1 MDTEPASHTTYT
13 APHIQR
19 LMTRHLFAAA
29 LIAISPAGSGAVLP
43 AQAAAP
49 VITKAPN
56 ATPIPPDS
64 FPAYV
69 RRTPVTDPT
78 ILRIWDEGM
87 TRSQASQLAQVLL
100 DSIGS
105 RLTGS
110 PSMERAQ
117 NWLVANYTKWG
128 VPVRRE
134 TYGTWNSWKRGAA
147 FAQIIAPRLK
157 SLDATMLSWS
167 GNTAGQW
174 VEGGV
179 IVLQP
184 YNSLAEFET
193 WLPSVRG
200 KIVLASAPRYSCRMP
215 DQIALF
221 GTPEGIA
228 QLNEAQGNL
237 AATFAGLTQRVDS
250 FYTRV
255 KRAGAIAVFENNWSN
270 YPGIER
276 VFGSPRNSALPTFN
290 VGCEDYGML
299 FRLAMQNQGPRVR
312 LMAESEFLG
321 ERPVF
326 NVIGQINGSTKPNE
340 YVMLSAHFDSWEGHS
355 GATDNATGSITMMEA
370 MRILKT
376 VYPKP
381 ARTILVGHWSG
392 EEQGING
399 SASFAEDHPEIAA
412 GLQFTFNQDNGTG
425 RIVSLGPTI
434 FPENGPRLAKYLSA
448 IPSEITQWIRLQ
460 QPAAYSSGSDHVS
473 WLCRGAPALNLNA
486 LSWDYSY
493 TTWHTNKDSFDKIVP
508 EDLRNNATLAAML
521 AYMASEDL
529 ERSSRVLMSPMPN
542 VPGTTTPLVVPSC
555 AAPLR
560 SSANYRR

>member
-1 MDTEPASHTTYT
+1 MPR
-13 APHIQR
+13 HI
-19 LMTRHLFAAA
+19 LAVTL
-29 LIAISPAGSGAVLP
+29 LAISASAVGPKLP

-49 VITKAPN
+49 TVAKAPN

-69 RRTPVTDPT
+69 RRTPATDPT
-78 ILRIWDEGM
+78 ILKIWDEGM
-87 TRSQASQLAQVLL
+87 TRSQASALAQVLL
-100 DSIGS
+100 DSIGA

-117 NWLVANYTKWG
+117 DWLVATYTKWG
-128 VPVRRE
+128 VLVRKE
-134 TYGTWNSWKRGAA
+134 KYGTWNSWKRGAA
-147 FAQIIAPRLK
+147 FAQIVAPRSKPLE
-157 SLDATMLSWS
+157 ATMLSWS

-179 IVLQP
+179 TVLQP
-184 YNSLAEFET
+184 YNSQAEFEA
-193 WLPSVRG
+193 WLPSVKG

-215 DQIALF
+215 DQISLF
-221 GTPEGIA
+221 GTPDGNR
-228 QLNEAQGNL
+228 QLNDAQSNL
-237 AATFAGLTQRVDS
+237 AAAFGGMTQRVDS

-255 KRAGAIAVFENNWSN
+255 KQAGAIAVFENNWAN

-276 VFGSPRNSALPTFN
+276 VFGSPRNSALPTFD
-290 VGCEDYGML
+290 VGCEDYSML
-299 FRLAMQNQGPRVR
+299 FRLASLNQGPRVR
-312 LMAESEFLG
+312 VMAESEFLG

-326 NVIGQINGSTKPNE
+326 NVIAEIKGSTKPNE
-340 YVMLSAHFDSWEGHS
+340 YVVLSAHFDSWEGHS

-370 MRILKT
+370 IRILKT

-399 SASFAEDHPEIAA
+399 SSSFAEDHPEIAT

-493 TTWHTNKDSFDKIVP
+493 TTWHTNKDAFDKIVP

-521 AYMASEDL
+521 AYLASEDS
-529 ERSSRVLMSPMPN
+529 ERSSRVLMDPIPN
-542 VPGTTTPLVVPSC
+542 VPGTTTPLVVPGC

-560 SSANYRR
+560 SSALYRR

>member
-1 MDTEPASHTTYT
+1 MPRNFT
-13 APHIQR
+13 AVA
-19 LMTRHLFAAA
+19 LFAFSAG
-29 LIAISPAGSGAVLP
+29 AICAELP
-43 AQAAAP
+43 AQSVAP
-49 VITKAPN
+49 AIAKAPN

-69 RRTPVTDPT
+69 RRTPATDAT
-78 ILRIWDEGM
+78 IRKIWDEGM
-87 TRSQASQLAQVLL
+87 TRSQALPLAQVLL
-100 DSIGS
+100 DSIGA

-110 PSMERAQ
+110 PSMDRAQ
-117 NWLVANYTKWG
+117 DWLVATYAKWG
-128 VPVRRE
+128 VSVRRE
-134 TYGTWNSWKRGAA
+134 KYGTWNSWNRGAA
-147 FAQIIAPRLK
+147 FAQIVAPRSKPLE
-157 SLDATMLSWS
+157 ATMMSWS
-167 GNTAGQW
+167 GNTGGQW

-179 IVLQP
+179 TVLQP
-184 YNSLAEFET
+184 YNSLAEFEA
-193 WLPSVRG
+193 WLPLVKG

-221 GTPEGIA
+221 GTPDGIR
-228 QLNEAQGNL
+228 QLNEAQSNL
-237 AATFAGLTQRVDS
+237 AAAFGGLTQRVDS
-250 FYTRV
+250 FYARV
-255 KRAGAIAVFENNWSN
+255 KQAGAVAVFENNWSN

-276 VFGSPRNSALPTFN
+276 VFGSPRNSALPTFD
-290 VGCEDYGML
+290 VGCEDYSML
-299 FRLAMQNQGPRVR
+299 FRLASLNQGPRVR

-326 NVIGQINGSTKPNE
+326 NVIGEIKGSAKPNE
-340 YVMLSAHFDSWEGHS
+340 YVVLSAHFDSWEGHS
-355 GATDNATGSITMMEA
+355 GATDNATGSITMLEA

-376 VYPKP
+376 VYPEP
-381 ARTILVGHWSG
+381 VRTILVGHWSG

-399 SASFAEDHPEIAA
+399 SGSFAEDHPEIAA

-425 RIVSLGPTI
+425 RIISLGPSI
-434 FPENGPRLAKYLSA
+434 FPENGPRLAKYLNA
-448 IPSEITQWIRLQ
+448 IPSEITQWIRVQ

-521 AYMASEDL
+521 AYMASEDP
-529 ERSSRVLMSPMPN
+529 ERSSRVLMNPMPN

-555 AAPLR
+555 AGPLR
-560 SSANYRR
+560 SSTGYRR